1 MVLWIAFTFTLPC
14 FTPPFSR
21 HSAKRAIPQME
32 ADPEAIVVALK
43 LSTARVR
50 RLAAAVEAEEA
61 ALVQAALMEAEVMAA
76 ARGSSSTASAA
87 RHTEQQ
93 LEARVRRT
101 SQLLQEET
109 QKLQASLQSHD
120 SQKLA
125 LAVEQGVDDYY
136 DDLRTMRRERR
147 AVAGVGG
154 DPGTMVRRLRE
165 EERRLDDAV
174 RSLRAE
180 IDALEA
186 DEMAAVEQRRAL
198 VKALHRRERGAREAR
213 Y

>member
-1 MVLWIAFTFTLPC
+1 
-14 FTPPFSR
+14 
-21 HSAKRAIPQME
+21 ME

-50 RLAAAVEAEEA
+50 RLAAAVEAEEG

-109 QKLQASLQSHD
+109 QKLQSSLQSHD
-120 SQKLA
+120 NQKLA

-198 VKALHRRERGAREAR
+198 VKALHRRERGVREAR

>member
-1 MVLWIAFTFTLPC
+1 M
-14 FTPPFSR
+14 
-21 HSAKRAIPQME
+21 HG
-32 ADPEAIVVALK
+32 
-43 LSTARVR
+43 
-50 RLAAAVEAEEA
+50 
-61 ALVQAALMEAEVMAA
+61 
-76 ARGSSSTASAA
+76 RGSSSTASAA

-109 QKLQASLQSHD
+109 QKLQSSLQSHD
-120 SQKLA
+120 NQKLA

-165 EERRLDDAV
+165 EERRLDDGDWQAGTPARPDKRAV
-174 RSLRAE
+174 AGGNHQVDSNQKNHTRS
-180 IDALEA
+180 
-186 DEMAAVEQRRAL
+186 
-198 VKALHRRERGAREAR
+198 
-213 Y
+213 

>member
-1 MVLWIAFTFTLPC
+1 MHEARVLSFPA
-14 FTPPFSR
+14 
-21 HSAKRAIPQME
+21 ARAAME

-50 RLAAAVEAEEA
+50 RLAAAVEAEEG

-109 QKLQASLQSHD
+109 QKLQSSLQSHD
-120 SQKLA
+120 NQKLA

-198 VKALHRRERGAREAR
+198 VKALHRCERGVREAR